1 MDAFE
6 ILQRVEEEQNILDGK
21 DANKETKQFKGFAE
35 GRSK

>member
-6 ILQRVEEEQNILDGK
+6 ILQRVEEEENIINSK
-21 DANKETKQFKGFAE
+21 DNKSSRSFKGFAE